1 MLDAAIAAGFP
12 CGGWCPTGR
21 RAEDGR
27 IPDRYPVA
35 ELPDG
40 GYPARTVRNLLE
52 SDGTLILYRAELD
65 GGTALTRDECRRRGR
80 PYLAIDA
87 AGHAADE
94 AATMAAGFIDAHD
107 IQTLNVAGPR
117 AGKWPGAADWAHTVI
132 AGVLSAAGA
141 QDP

>member
-1 MLDAAIAAGFP
+1 LRRIISGGQTGVDRGVLDAAIAAGFP

-52 SDGTLILYRAELD
+52 SDGTLILYRAD
-65 GGTALTRDECRRRGR
+65 PGRMPAARPAVSGHRRCRTRGR
-80 PYLAIDA
+80 
-87 AGHAADE
+87 
-94 AATMAAGFIDAHD
+94 
-107 IQTLNVAGPR
+107 
-117 AGKWPGAADWAHTVI
+117 
-132 AGVLSAAGA
+132 
-141 QDP
+141 

>member
-1 MLDAAIAAGFP
+1 VARSTLRWRPGSPAAAGA
-12 CGGWCPTGR
+12 R
-21 RAEDGR
+21 
-27 IPDRYPVA
+27 PDAGPRTA

-65 GGTALTRDECRRRGR
+65 GGTALTREECRRRGR

-94 AATMAAGFIDAHD
+94 AATMAAGFIDAHG

-117 AGKWPGAADWAHTVI
+117 ASKWPGAADWAHTVI
-132 AGVLSAAGA
+132 AGVLSAAG
-141 QDP
+141 D